1 MHDSNTFPRPQGR
14 HAAGPPVDGYVHP
27 SVHPSPEAAWL
38 PPGGFVPDPHAAQ
51 EFEDLTRQWEFEKDL
66 AQLLQTVAEEPVWS
80 DDAREPAPVPPPPR
94 PAGQRRRHRRRIS
107 WLRKPAPVPWVK
119 LLSLIIAALTA
130 IIVAML
136 SVLGGTIA
144 YNPLRILAA
153 PGTSAELATWW
164 PLLVYGPWLV
174 ASLSIIRAALHQRRS
189 AHSWA
194 VVVLFSAIA
203 VVLCIAHAPKTLPG
217 ITVAGLPPI
226 TALVSFHQLIRQIT
240 LTSPP
245 RHALP
250 RQRGAGPRS

>member
-1 MHDSNTFPRPQGR
+1 MHEANGFPRPQGR
-14 HAAGPPVDGYVHP
+14 HAAGPPVDGYWQ
-27 SVHPSPEAAWL
+27 PSPGDAFPSAAE
-38 PPGGFVPDPHAAQ
+38 FDRDAQ
-51 EFEDLTRQWEFEKDL
+51 ASQDFEDLTRQWEFEKDL

-80 DDAREPAPVPPPPR
+80 DDTREPPPPPR
-94 PAGQRRRHRRRIS
+94 PAGPRRRHRRRIS
-107 WLRKPAPVPWVK
+107 WLRRPAPVPWLQ
-119 LLSLIIAALTA
+119 LLSLVIAAMTA

-144 YNPLRILAA
+144 YNPLRLLAA
-153 PGTSAELATWW
+153 PGTSPELATWW